1 MLSPINQWKASIPG
15 LPRDRPVSVR
25 HRRVII
31 IIVHPTVLSNYDSV
45 NMKAA
50 RACPQCR
57 ESKRKCIRAGPGEP
71 CASCHQRELNCGGR
85 LLPSTAATSR
95 KEKEK
100 EKKRKDTTVT
110 PNLPWE
116 TIVELVEIYLDK
128 LHDRP
133 HSIFHP
139 ATLRAQL
146 RDRSL
151 CGTLLYSICAVASK
165 FSSDGERHDLEIT
178 MAAEAKRRLKADLE
192 NVCIENIQAC
202 ILLSTL
208 SAGNC
213 ETSSAALFTRKT
225 FFLPQPA
232 SKLMIWSRDC
242 YKYG

>member
-1 MLSPINQWKASIPG
+1 
-15 LPRDRPVSVR
+15 
-25 HRRVII
+25 
-31 IIVHPTVLSNYDSV
+31 
-45 NMKAA
+45 MKAA

-71 CASCHQRELNCGGR
+71 CAPCHQRRLKCGGR
-85 LLPSTAATSR
+85 LQLPSTAATSR
-95 KEKEK
+95 KEEEK
-100 EKKRKDTTVT
+100 EKKKGKEGTAVT
-110 PNLPWE
+110 PNVPWE

-139 ATLRAQL
+139 ATLREQL
-146 RDRSL
+146 RDHSL
-151 CGTLLYSICAVASK
+151 CGTLLYSICAIASK
-165 FSSDGERHDLEIT
+165 FSSYPDRHGLEMT
-178 MAAEAKRRLKADLE
+178 MTAEAKRRLKADLE

-232 SKLMIWSRDC
+232 SQLMIRPRDC
-242 YKYG
+242 HEYG